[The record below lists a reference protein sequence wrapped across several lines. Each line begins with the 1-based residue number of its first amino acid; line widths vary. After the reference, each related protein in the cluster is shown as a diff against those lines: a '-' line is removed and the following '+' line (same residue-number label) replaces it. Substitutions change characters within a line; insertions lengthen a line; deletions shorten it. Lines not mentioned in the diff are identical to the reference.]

1 MAIKAPFNFVP
12 LSDKVFFPDWAD
24 EISHDIPF
32 EDGVSGTIELTLTA
46 QTPIFVRNGHTQ
58 ADANENNN
66 NYRSFSK
73 DPDNSY
79 FIPATSI
86 KGAVR
91 NVLEIMSFGKM
102 RVDKNAKFA
111 QREWSNSKLFPLKG
125 NPNEQKKLCCGW
137 LFERERDGRYEI
149 KKCKS
154 LYRINHLRLDEYFK
168 NSIFKDHFS
177 KTSDFNLNKS
187 TKIGKKEY
195 DPKTACFKYDLL
207 NSRGVGLKALKN
219 LSFSEDGEFSAKYK
233 ENRVRVDKN
242 GEIRGTIVLTGQP
255 DKASWYFP
263 RKMNDGKFYEF
274 VFDNEIVSTI
284 ELSEQEFKR
293 YQFIYSDSLDWKFAK
308 KRMRSDGMPIFFREN
323 KDGTIKDLGLAFLYK
338 LPYAYSPLE
347 IEQKRYTK
355 EQITKP
361 DLADVIFGYTYGNKA
376 LRGRVQFSHCY
387 CENPVQ
393 EREYTLVLNNPK
405 ASYYPIYIRQDNGSR
420 GIVTEYQT
428 YNDGQLSGWKRYHVR
443 SGVWERCTGDP
454 NIDSSLYPLGA
465 NSIFKGRVYFHNLRI
480 VELGALLSALTFH
493 NSENCFHQVGQGK
506 PYGFGK
512 VSLTAKLNTDTK
524 IEPELMMAEFEN
536 LMNDN
541 CVHNWSKDNSIVQL
555 FTLAKEEVIADDVLY
570 RYMTIDIDNPKN
582 NEFISA
588 KGGIDGRGLKEYLQ
602 LYSEIRSRRYEPV
615 SLIVKYKETLNAK
628 KKEEEEAERTK
639 AEKIAESEREE
650 AEAAIKAAKEQEEKE
665 KEERNRVPLS
675 EKIDRSNKLPT
686 LFGNLKSWLKYNE
699 MNSKDLADLKDK
711 VFEIYQSMRR
721 RDKMNWNNI
730 GKWKQLS
737 DLVGEKTCKEWFD
750 EMQNNNL

>member
-137 LFERERDGRYEI
+137 LFERDGRYEI

-255 DKASWYFP
+255 DKASWEFP

-274 VFDNEIVSTI
+274 VFDNEIVGTK
-284 ELSEQEFKR
+284 ELSEQEFKH
-293 YQFIYSDSLDWKFAK
+293 YQFIYSGSDDWEFAK
-308 KRMRSDGMPIFFREN
+308 KRMRSDGMPVFFREN
-323 KDGTIKDLGLAFLYK
+323 RDGSIKDLGLAFLYK
-338 LPYAYSPLE
+338 LPYDYSPSE
-347 IEQKRYTK
+347 IEQKRYTQ
-355 EQITKP
+355 EQIMKP
-361 DLADVIFGYTYGNKA
+361 DLADSIFGYTYKRKS
-376 LRGRVQFSHCY
+376 LRGRVQFSNLF
-387 CENPVQ
+387 CENP
-393 EREYTLVLNNPK
+393 EEDRAYTLVLNNPK

-420 GIVTEYQT
+420 GKVSEYQT
-428 YNDGQLSGWKRYHVR
+428 YNDGNLSGWKRYHVR
-443 SGVWERCTGDP
+443 KGIWERCTNDAK
-454 NIDSSLYPLGA
+454 IDTIIYPLKA
-465 NSIFKGRVYFHNLRI
+465 NSVFKGKVYFHNLKR
-480 VELGALLSALTFH
+480 VELGALISALTFH
-493 NSENCFHQVGQGK
+493 NTEDCFHQIGQGK

-512 VSLTAKLNTDTK
+512 VSLTAKLNAD
-524 IEPELMMAEFEN
+524 IEINPELLMAEFEN
-536 LMNDN
+536 LMNDK
-541 CVHNWSKDNSIVQL
+541 CVYNWSKDNSIIQL
-555 FTLAKEEVIADDVLY
+555 FTLAKEEVTADDVLY
-570 RYMTIDIDNPKN
+570 KYMKLDIDNPQN
-582 NEFISA
+582 NEFILA
-588 KGGIDGRGLKEYLQ
+588 KGGVNGRGFKEYLQ
-602 LYSEIRSRRYEPV
+602 LYTDLKSKRYEPT
-615 SLIVKYKETLNAK
+615 SLAVKHKEALNAK
-628 KKEEEEAERTK
+628 KKEEEEAERSK
-639 AEKIAESEREE
+639 AEKIAESEREKP
-650 AEAAIKAAKEQEEKE
+650 EAAIKAAKEQEEKE

-699 MNSKDLADLKDK
+699 MSSKDLEDLKYK

>member
-1 MAIKAPFNFVP
+1 MATIKAPFNFVP

-24 EISHDIPF
+24 KISHDIPF

-46 QTPIFVRNGHTQ
+46 KTPIFVRNGHTQ
-58 ADANENNN
+58 ADAGEKND
-66 NYRSFSK
+66 NYKSFSK
-73 DPDNSY
+73 APDNSY
-79 FIPATSI
+79 FIPATSV
-86 KGAVR
+86 KGAIR

-102 RVDKNAKFA
+102 RVDENAKFA

-137 LFERERDGRYEI
+137 LFEKDGRYEI
-149 KKCKS
+149 QKCKS

-177 KTSDFNLNKS
+177 KTSNFNLNKS

-207 NSRGVGLKALKN
+207 NSRDVGLKTLKN
-219 LSFSEDGEFSAKYK
+219 LSFSEDGKFSAKYQ

-255 DKASWYFP
+255 DKASWNFP

-274 VFDNEIVSTI
+274 VFDQEIVGKPI
-284 ELSEQEFKR
+284 ELSENEFKH
-293 YQFIYSDSLDWKFAK
+293 YQFIYSDSPDWKFAK
-308 KRMRSDGMPIFFREN
+308 ERMKSDGMPVFFREN

-338 LPYAYSPLE
+338 LPYDYSPSE
-347 IEQKRYTK
+347 IEQKRYSGDTTK
-355 EQITKP
+355 L
-361 DLADVIFGYTYGNKA
+361 DLADAIFGYTYGKKA

-387 CENPVQ
+387 CENP
-393 EREYTLVLNNPK
+393 EEDKAYTLVLNNPK
-405 ASYYPIYIRQDNGSR
+405 ASYYPIYIRQNGSGGR
-420 GIVTEYQT
+420 VMSEYET

-443 SGVWERCTGDP
+443 KGIWERCTNDP
-454 NIDSSLYPLGA
+454 KIDTTIYPLKA
-465 NSIFKGRVYFHNLRI
+465 NSVFKGKVYFHNLKR
-480 VELGALLSALTFH
+480 VELGALISALTFH
-493 NSENCFHQVGQGK
+493 NTEDCFHQIGQGK

-512 VSLTAKLNTDTK
+512 VSLTAKLNAD
-524 IEPELMMAEFEN
+524 IEINPELLMAEFEN
-536 LMNDN
+536 LMNDK
-541 CVHNWSKDNSIVQL
+541 CVYNWSKDNSIIQL
-555 FTLAKEEVIADDVLY
+555 FTLAKEEVTADDVLY
-570 RYMTIDIDNPKN
+570 KYMKLDIDNPQN
-582 NEFISA
+582 NEFILA
-588 KGGIDGRGLKEYLQ
+588 KGGVNGRGFKEYLQ
-602 LYSEIRSRRYEPV
+602 LYTDLKSKRYEPT
-615 SLIVKYKETLNAK
+615 SLAVKHKEALNAK
-628 KKEEEEAERTK
+628 KKEEEEAERSK
-639 AEKIAESEREE
+639 AEKIAESEREKP
-650 AEAAIKAAKEQEEKE
+650 EAAIKAAKEQEEKE

-699 MNSKDLADLKDK
+699 MSSKDLEDLKYK

-750 EMQNNNL
+750 EIQNNNQ

>member
-1 MAIKAPFNFVP
+1 MATIKAPFNFVP

-24 EISHDIPF
+24 KISHDIPF

-46 QTPIFVRNGHTQ
+46 KTPIFVRNGHTQ
-58 ADANENNN
+58 ADAGEKND
-66 NYRSFSK
+66 NYKSFSK
-73 DPDNSY
+73 APDNSY
-79 FIPATSI
+79 FIPATSV
-86 KGAVR
+86 KGAIR

-102 RVDKNAKFA
+102 RVDENAKFA

-137 LFERERDGRYEI
+137 LFEKDGRYEI
-149 KKCKS
+149 QKCKS

-177 KTSDFNLNKS
+177 KTSNFNLNKS

-207 NSRGVGLKALKN
+207 NSRDVGLKTLKN
-219 LSFSEDGEFSAKYK
+219 LSFSEDGKFSAKYQ

-255 DKASWYFP
+255 DKASWNFP

-274 VFDNEIVSTI
+274 VFDQEIVGKPI
-284 ELSEQEFKR
+284 ELSENEFKH
-293 YQFIYSDSLDWKFAK
+293 YQFIYSDSPDWKFAK
-308 KRMRSDGMPIFFREN
+308 ERMKSDGMPVFFREN

-338 LPYAYSPLE
+338 LPYDYSPSE
-347 IEQKRYTK
+347 IEQKRYSGDTTK
-355 EQITKP
+355 L
-361 DLADVIFGYTYGNKA
+361 DLADAIFGYTYGKKA

-387 CENPVQ
+387 CENP
-393 EREYTLVLNNPK
+393 EEDKAYTLVLNNPK
-405 ASYYPIYIRQDNGSR
+405 ASYYPIYIRQNGSGGR
-420 GIVTEYQT
+420 VMSEYET

-443 SGVWERCTGDP
+443 KGIWERCTNDP
-454 NIDSSLYPLGA
+454 KIDTTIYPLKA
-465 NSIFKGRVYFHNLRI
+465 NSVFKGKVYFHNLKR
-480 VELGALLSALTFH
+480 VELGALISALTFH
-493 NSENCFHQVGQGK
+493 NTEDCFHQIGQGK

-512 VSLTAKLNTDTK
+512 VSLTAKLNAD
-524 IEPELMMAEFEN
+524 IEINPELLMAEFEN
-536 LMNDN
+536 LMNDK
-541 CVHNWSKDNSIVQL
+541 CVYNWSKDNSIIQL
-555 FTLAKEEVIADDVLY
+555 FTLAKEEVTADDVLY
-570 RYMTIDIDNPKN
+570 KYMKLDIDNPQN
-582 NEFISA
+582 NEFILA
-588 KGGIDGRGLKEYLQ
+588 KGGVNGRGFKEYLQ
-602 LYSEIRSRRYEPV
+602 LYTDLKSKRYEPT
-615 SLIVKYKETLNAK
+615 SLAVKHKEALNAK
-628 KKEEEEAERTK
+628 KKEEEEAERSK
-639 AEKIAESEREE
+639 AEKIAESEREKP
-650 AEAAIKAAKEQEEKE
+650 EAAIKAAKEQEEKE

-699 MNSKDLADLKDK
+699 MSSKDLEDLKYK

-737 DLVGEKTCKEWFD
+737 DLVGEKTCQEWFD

>member
-137 LFERERDGRYEI
+137 LFERDGRYEI

-255 DKASWYFP
+255 DKASWEFP

-274 VFDNEIVSTI
+274 VFDNEIVGTK
-284 ELSEQEFKR
+284 ELSEQEFKH
-293 YQFIYSDSLDWKFAK
+293 YQFIYSGSDDWEFAK
-308 KRMRSDGMPIFFREN
+308 KRMRSDGMPVFFREN
-323 KDGTIKDLGLAFLYK
+323 RDGSIKDLGLAFLYK
-338 LPYAYSPLE
+338 LPYDYSPSE
-347 IEQKRYTK
+347 IEQKRYTQ
-355 EQITKP
+355 EQIMKP
-361 DLADVIFGYTYGNKA
+361 DLADSIFGYTYKRKS
-376 LRGRVQFSHCY
+376 LRGRVQFSNLF
-387 CENPVQ
+387 CENP
-393 EREYTLVLNNPK
+393 EEDRAYTLVLNNPK

-420 GIVTEYQT
+420 GKVSEYQT
-428 YNDGQLSGWKRYHVR
+428 YNDGNLSGWKRYHVR
-443 SGVWERCTGDP
+443 KGIWERCTNDAK
-454 NIDSSLYPLGA
+454 IDTIIYPLKA
-465 NSIFKGRVYFHNLRI
+465 NSVFKGKVYFHNLKR
-480 VELGALLSALTFH
+480 VELGALISALTFH
-493 NSENCFHQVGQGK
+493 NTEDCFHQIGQGK

-512 VSLTAKLNTDTK
+512 VSLTAKLNAD
-524 IEPELMMAEFEN
+524 IEINPELLMAEFEN
-536 LMNDN
+536 LMNDK
-541 CVHNWSKDNSIVQL
+541 CVYNWSKDNSIIQL
-555 FTLAKEEVIADDVLY
+555 FTLAKEEVTADDVLY
-570 RYMTIDIDNPKN
+570 KYMKLDIDNPGN
-582 NEFISA
+582 NEFILA
-588 KGGIDGRGLKEYLQ
+588 KGGVNGRGFKEYLQ
-602 LYSEIRSRRYEPV
+602 LYTDLKKSKRYEPT
-615 SLIVKYKETLNAK
+615 SLAVKHEEALNAK
-628 KKEEEEAERTK
+628 KREEEEAERLRTEQS
-639 AEKIAESEREE
+639 AELKREE
-650 AEAAIKAAKEQEEKE
+650 EKAANKAAKEKE
-665 KEERNRVPLS
+665 KEERNLVPLLD
-675 EKIDRSNKLPT
+675 KISNSNKYPT
-686 LFGNLKSWLKYNE
+686 LFNNVKNWLIYNE
-699 MNSKDLADLKDK
+699 MSDKDLEDLKDK
-711 VFEIYQSMRR
+711 VIKIYQSMRP
-721 RDKMNWNNI
+721 RDKKNWDNI
-730 GKWKQLS
+730 GKWKELS
-737 DLVGEKTCKEWFD
+737 HLVGEETCKEWFD
-750 EMQNNNL
+750 EIQNNNQ

>member
-1 MAIKAPFNFVP
+1 MATIKAPFNFVP

-24 EISHDIPF
+24 KISHDIPF

-46 QTPIFVRNGHTQ
+46 KTPIFVRNGHTQ
-58 ADANENNN
+58 ADAGEKND
-66 NYRSFSK
+66 NYKSFSK
-73 DPDNSY
+73 APDNSY
-79 FIPATSI
+79 FIPATSV
-86 KGAVR
+86 KGAIR

-102 RVDKNAKFA
+102 RVDENAKFA

-137 LFERERDGRYEI
+137 LFEKDGRYEI
-149 KKCKS
+149 QKCKS

-177 KTSDFNLNKS
+177 KTSNFNLNKS

-207 NSRGVGLKALKN
+207 NSRDVGLKTLKN
-219 LSFSEDGEFSAKYK
+219 LSFSEDGKFSAKYQ

-255 DKASWYFP
+255 DKASWNFP

-274 VFDNEIVSTI
+274 VFDQEIVGKPI
-284 ELSEQEFKR
+284 ELSENEFKH
-293 YQFIYSDSLDWKFAK
+293 YQFIYSDSPDWKFAK
-308 KRMRSDGMPIFFREN
+308 ERMKSDGMPVFFREN

-338 LPYAYSPLE
+338 LPYDYSPSE
-347 IEQKRYTK
+347 IEQKRYSGDTTK
-355 EQITKP
+355 L
-361 DLADVIFGYTYGNKA
+361 DLADAIFGYTYGKKA

-387 CENPVQ
+387 CENP
-393 EREYTLVLNNPK
+393 EEDKAYTLVLNNPK
-405 ASYYPIYIRQDNGSR
+405 ASYYPIYIRQNGSGGR
-420 GIVTEYQT
+420 VMSEYET

-443 SGVWERCTGDP
+443 KGIWERCTNDP
-454 NIDSSLYPLGA
+454 KIDTTIYPLKA
-465 NSIFKGRVYFHNLRI
+465 NSVFKGKVYFHNLKR
-480 VELGALLSALTFH
+480 VELGALISALTFH
-493 NSENCFHQVGQGK
+493 NTEDCFHQIGQGK

-512 VSLTAKLNTDTK
+512 VSLTAKLNAD
-524 IEPELMMAEFEN
+524 IEINPELLMAEFEN
-536 LMNDN
+536 LMNDK
-541 CVHNWSKDNSIVQL
+541 CVYNWSKDNSIIQL
-555 FTLAKEEVIADDVLY
+555 FTLAKEEVTADDVLY
-570 RYMTIDIDNPKN
+570 KYMKLDIDNPQN
-582 NEFISA
+582 NEFILA
-588 KGGIDGRGLKEYLQ
+588 KGGVNGRGFKEYLQ
-602 LYSEIRSRRYEPV
+602 LYTDLKSKRYEPT
-615 SLIVKYKETLNAK
+615 SLAVKHKEALNAK
-628 KKEEEEAERTK
+628 KKEEEEAERSK
-639 AEKIAESEREE
+639 AEKIAESEREKP
-650 AEAAIKAAKEQEEKE
+650 EAAIKAAKEQEEKE

-699 MNSKDLADLKDK
+699 MSSKDLEDLKYK